1 MCGRQTREDTI
12 VVDVDVVLVLLLW
25 IGSSTCCSRL
35 GFLIAMLD
43 EGVVVVVIDD
53 FEAIEALDD
62 KMDCYYYQ
70 NGTVIWNHRLCVS
83 SFFLEDNIYQF

>member
-1 MCGRQTREDTI
+1 
-12 VVDVDVVLVLLLW
+12 
-25 IGSSTCCSRL
+25 
-35 GFLIAMLD
+35 MLD
-43 EGVVVVVIDD
+43 EGVVVIDD

-83 SFFLEDNIYQF
+83 CFFLEDNIYQF

>member
-1 MCGRQTREDTI
+1 MWGRQTRRDTI
-12 VVDVDVVLVLLLW
+12 ADVVDVVLVLLLW
-25 IGSSTCCSRL
+25 IGSTCCSRL

-43 EGVVVVVIDD
+43 EGVVVVVVIDD

-62 KMDCYYYQ
+62 KMDCYYQ

-83 SFFLEDNIYQF
+83 CFFLEDNIYQF

>member
-1 MCGRQTREDTI
+1 M
-12 VVDVDVVLVLLLW
+12 LLLW
-25 IGSSTCCSRL
+25 IGSTCYCSRL

-43 EGVVVVVIDD
+43 EGVVVIDD

-83 SFFLEDNIYQF
+83 CFFSGG

>member
-1 MCGRQTREDTI
+1 
-12 VVDVDVVLVLLLW
+12 
-25 IGSSTCCSRL
+25 
-35 GFLIAMLD
+35 MLD

-62 KMDCYYYQ
+62 KMDCYYQ

-83 SFFLEDNIYQF
+83 FFLEDNIYQF